1 MGHQVKSPTRAGV
14 THHAANA
21 AADSP
26 QSDPPLPAPLPPWA
40 DCDHDQRRS
49 HIVETALSLLHQ
61 HGLDAVTIRRVA
73 AELGLGAMTL
83 YTYLD
88 GQDALR
94 QAMVRR
100 GFELLHD
107 DDEHDDE
114 PAEDLTGADHWRA
127 CSQHYIDFAL
137 ERPNLFRLM
146 FDTPLPPQDDDLLSA
161 AFEPFLEVVR
171 NRIAPHSK
179 LTGPALDAEARRQAG
194 RYWIAIHGLATL
206 ASANRLDVLQQ
217 DTMALLDDLLQRVA
231 PH

>member
-1 MGHQVKSPTRAGV
+1 MAQQVKSPTRAKD
-14 THHAANA
+14 HPHAAPTA
-21 AADSP
+21 P
-26 QSDPPLPAPLPPWA
+26 EPALPLPPWA
-40 DCDHDQRRS
+40 DCDHDQRRA
-49 HIVETALSLLHQ
+49 HIVETALALLHD

-100 GFELLHD
+100 GFELLHGD
-107 DDEHDDE
+107 GEEDQPDDEL
-114 PAEDLTGADHWRA
+114 PGAEHWRA

-137 ERPNLFRLM
+137 LRPNLFRLM
-146 FDTPLPPQDDDLLSA
+146 FDTSLPPQDDDLLLA
-161 AFEPFLEVVR
+161 AFEPFLDVVR
-171 NRIAPHSK
+171 QRVAKHSA
-179 LTGPALDAEARRQAG
+179 LTGSALDAEARRQAG

-206 ASANRLDVLQQ
+206 ASADRLGVLQQ